1 MVTYSDLQ
9 AGTQLVKDY
18 SELIKS
24 RFVLEAVIEQ
34 LNLPLSY
41 EQLSDKVTVSTPAD
55 TRVISI
61 AVTDSNPVTAMK
73 IANAIR
79 ETASTHIRNV
89 MDIET
94 VNIVETAN
102 VPTHKASPSARKNT
116 GAGRNAW
123 YPDCSSHRHP
133 FPPDERYDSDGR
145 GCGKISWNF
154 HPCDDSAE

>member
-1 MVTYSDLQ
+1 M
-9 AGTQLVKDY
+9 
-18 SELIKS
+18 
-24 RFVLEAVIEQ
+24 
-34 LNLPLSY
+34 
-41 EQLSDKVTVSTPAD
+41 STTAD

-116 GAGRNAW
+116 ALGGMLGILIVATIVIL
-123 YPDCSSHRHP
+123 S
-133 FPPDERYDSDGR
+133 PPDERYDSDGR